1 MPAGLRTLNCFVCL
15 FFLWAG
21 ALPALAATWQEY
33 RDAGLLAFEN
43 ADYPES
49 AEHFEMALIGAHE
62 AQASH
67 QELGVILERLT
78 TAYFATR
85 WFRSAQ
91 AAIVQWDGILKT
103 SAGEPW
109 VYQQRAD
116 RDRLALLVSEVLGD
130 TEPEPTSPLSAP
142 PYEAAEETPEELD
155 EAPPLESDVD
165 VAFEPE
171 VDISFAPDVDLPIS
185 LAADQ
190 PFEAVKETS
199 AARPATSGYAI
210 HLVSLKTQDA
220 ADHSWAELKESFP
233 DLLSDKDLEVRP
245 IDLVEQGTFYRV
257 HAFPFADAV
266 EAKAACEKFRLL
278 QQYCAVVT
286 LD

>member
-1 MPAGLRTLNCFVCL
+1 MSAGLRTLSCFVCL
-15 FFLWAG
+15 FCLWAG

-43 ADYPES
+43 ADYQES
-49 AEHFEMALIGAHE
+49 VEHFEMAFTAAHE
-62 AQASH
+62 AQASP
-67 QELGVILERLT
+67 QKLGVILERLT

-85 WFRSAQ
+85 WFRSARDS
-91 AAIVQWDGILKT
+91 IVQWDGILKT

-109 VYQQRAD
+109 VNQQRAD
-116 RDRLALLVSEVLGD
+116 RDRLALLVSEVLPD
-130 TEPEPTSPLSAP
+130 
-142 PYEAAEETPEELD
+142 EAGENLAIGLARDQSFEGAQETP
-155 EAPPLESDVD
+155 ATQLES
-165 VAFEPE
+165 
-171 VDISFAPDVDLPIS
+171 
-185 LAADQ
+185 
-190 PFEAVKETS
+190 
-199 AARPATSGYAI
+199 RGYAI
-210 HLVSLKTQDA
+210 HLVSLKTQDS
-220 ADHSWAELKESFP
+220 ADRSSAELKESFP

-257 HAFPFADAV
+257 HAFPFADAA